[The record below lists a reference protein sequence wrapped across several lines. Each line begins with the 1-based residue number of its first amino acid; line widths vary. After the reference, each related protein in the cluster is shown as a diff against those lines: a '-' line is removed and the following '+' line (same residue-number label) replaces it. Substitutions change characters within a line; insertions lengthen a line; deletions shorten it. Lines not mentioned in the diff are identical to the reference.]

1 MRFPRTTLV
10 DFARRAAGSGLL
22 VGPEGN
28 LSLKVKDQIFITPSG
43 VSKEELRPEDIA
55 VLDREGNLLEGK
67 NPSSESKMHLAI
79 YQARKGL
86 SAIIHAHPPYTL
98 ALDLAGEDFSQFYL
112 PEARIYLKKVTK
124 VPLLPPG
131 SEELAARVSE
141 AAKEAQVI
149 ILSGHGAVT
158 LGKNLTEA
166 FNLMLIL
173 EKVSQVTWL
182 AKNLRKDLEPLS

>member
-79 YQARKGL
+79 YQAREGL

-98 ALDLAGEDFSQFYL
+98 ALYLAGEDFSQFYL